1 MTVNQALR
9 STTTY
14 PLSADFIASI
24 AEGVGL
30 SLDAEASAD
39 VMASNAYK
47 HAQARIYLFLAEAPN
62 VSQGGISFSFSESD
76 RVRYESK
83 GNRLLREVGASSA
96 STKRFGYKGES
107 L

>member
-14 PLSADFIASI
+14 PLSADFLTSI
-24 AEGVGL
+24 AERAGL
-30 SLDAEASAD
+30 SLDAEATAD
-39 VMASNAYK
+39 VMASNAFK
-47 HAQARIYLFLAEAPN
+47 HAQAQIYLYLAEAPN
-62 VSQGGISFSFSESD
+62 VSQGGISFSFSEQD